1 MSAEQRTDLR
11 LMRDQAKAL
20 ADDGVHWWD
29 YDKVPILA
37 GMIVALCDRIL
48 VLEQTVGASEGKK

>member
-1 MSAEQRTDLR
+1 MSADQNTNDLR

-20 ADDGVHWWD
+20 ADGGVHWWD

-37 GMIVALCDRIL
+37 GMIVTLCDRIAL
-48 VLEQTVGASEGKK
+48 IESAGAKT